1 MNLFKKTTAAVA
13 LVTLVSGI
21 FSTGVSAYSTSEVG
35 AANALA
41 EAGII
46 NNHSDSPAAYNLDQ
60 NVLRQEIAAVAR
72 GIAGLPKATTYS
84 AVFSDVTATTPNTWA
99 WASVNALADAGLVA
113 KNPTFRPEANISKAE
128 AVGMV
133 VKAAFG
139 DAYAFDAAKGTTWQ
153 EQVVAFAVENGV
165 VSSFTNYD
173 TAATRGF
180 VFEAGANALSSD
192 DDSMDGLLEDLLGG
206 LTDDEE
212 TTTDDETTVT
222 TPVVDG
228 DDMLEVALSP
238 ETPTLGY
245 VAAGRDRTT
254 VLAFDVTAGS
264 EDVTLKEAT
273 LEYVGLSN
281 SADFTAVAVYLGNN
295 KATKGTTKKFT
306 NNEVDL
312 AFENETVI
320 KAGETQTLYVTAN
333 VASSTGTVSHKIA
346 LTNLDSSSTVEGDY
360 VVSNS
365 FGVVNSANVATLD
378 LDVNTQTSKVTV
390 GEETTL
396 ADFSL
401 EESKD
406 KEDVTLKS
414 LTFDFSSGW
423 LDAEDDLTDL
433 SLYADGKV
441 IASNL
446 MVNSDDEVI
455 VDVEY
460 TIPQDET
467 VDFELKG
474 TITSS
479 IGEVFDAKLT
489 DIYAIGAKTGLIV
502 SLGGNSM
509 STLLSEVR
517 EIEGSEINVSFDKSD
532 IDEAK
537 PNADQVLVG
546 TLKLTS
552 VSDYTIDSLTV
563 TVNTKPTTG
572 TGVDNVIK
580 TLELDGSS
588 SDSDDANATATW
600 AVYTFE
606 DISLVAGE
614 TKSLDLTF
622 DVNDNV
628 DLNGQSLTF
637 AVKVT
642 KVTDEEN
649 DKSYTGNGLNSVL
662 SSNSFNNKTVDIQTA
677 RLTLTQTTVSQRT
690 LVIGNGV
697 EVVLYKG
704 KLSAGDSDDVTLKD
718 LTLTGSIK
726 TSTGVAITAYD
737 YEDILDDVTLN
748 IGGKTFDGD
757 INASDVKFKSIN
769 AVIAAG
775 SDNVEV
781 TVTAVLKDNDSVNN
795 GDLLVLDT
803 VDVVAK
809 DSENE
814 QLVSSNV
821 TVANNSDTTLKL
833 NELGTL
839 SFKVVQNGDN
849 KDEIDDVVL
858 AGTNGVAL
866 AEVEFEADEENAKV
880 QELVFTASGDV
891 STTLENVRLV
901 NGSNVIV
908 DGAVVA
914 YNTTGIYAG
923 KTTIIFKN
931 DFTADTSSNKVKA
944 VLVAD
949 LNNVSTEGGSVS
961 ANTSTPVEIT
971 LVTVDAKWVASNE
984 DLNAGSLGA
993 TSIAVTVVPVLVTV
1007 SIVDEMGSND
1017 PDALIRFTVDK
1028 GNNDLANSNV
1038 YIDTISLASAFASG
1052 VIVENDD
1059 INDLLISWGTST
1071 LIDVDNVTSTWRIL
1085 SQIVNGDEYT
1095 FNVKD
1100 ENVKLKINTYGITI
1114 WVDLDGDTVVDAGE
1128 AFKISNDKVI
1138 DLGTY
1143 SK

>member
-46 NNHSDSPAAYNLDQ
+46 NNHSDNSAAYNLDQ

-245 VAAGRDRTT
+245 VATGRDRTT

-273 LEYVGLSN
+273 LEYVGLSD
-281 SADFTAVAVYLGNN
+281 ADDLDVLAIYLGNE
-295 KATKGTTKKFT
+295 KATKGTSKSFS
-306 NNEVDL
+306 NNESDL
-312 AFENETVI
+312 AFENDTVI

-333 VASSTGTVSHKIA
+333 VASSTGTVSHKVA
-346 LTNLDSSSTVEGDY
+346 LTNLEASSTVEGDY

-365 FGVVNSANVATLD
+365 FGVVNSNNVATLD
-378 LDVNTQTSKVTV
+378 LSINKESSKVTL

-401 EESKD
+401 EEKND
-406 KEDVTLKS
+406 KEDVTLKA
-414 LTFDFSSGW
+414 LTFSFSGA
-423 LDAEDDLTDL
+423 DAEDDLSDVV
-433 SLYADGKV
+433 LYAEGKV
-441 IASNL
+441 IASDL
-446 MVNSDDEVI
+446 MVNSDDEV
-455 VDVEY
+455 VVNLDY

-474 TITSS
+474 MFTGS
-479 IGEVFDAKLT
+479 IGEFFDVTLT
-489 DIYAIGAKTGLIV
+489 DIYAVGAKTWLVVNLSGDA
-502 SLGGNSM
+502 M
-509 STLLSEVR
+509 TKLLSANR
-517 EIEGSEINVSFDKSD
+517 EIEGSEINLSFDKSD

-537 PNADQVLVG
+537 PNAEWVLVG
-546 TLKLTS
+546 TLKLSS
-552 VSDYTIDSLTV
+552 VSDYTIDALEVTV
-563 TVNTKPTTG
+563 TATSG
-572 TGVDNVIK
+572 TEVENVVQTI
-580 TLELDGSS
+580 ELDGSS
-588 SDSDDANATATW
+588 SDSDTTSTASNVAT
-600 AVYTFE
+600 YTFE
-606 DISLVAGE
+606 DIALTAGE
-614 TKSLDLTF
+614 ERELDLTF
-622 DVNDNV
+622 DIVDNTA
-628 DLNGQSLTF
+628 LNGKSLTF
-637 AVKVT
+637 AVKVA

-649 DKSYTGNGLNSVL
+649 DETYTSSALSTVL
-662 SSNSFNNKTVDIQTA
+662 STNSFDDKTIDVETA
-677 RLTLTQTTVSQRT
+677 RLTLTQTKVSDRT
-690 LVIGNGV
+690 LVLGNGV
-697 EVVLYKG
+697 EIVLYKG

-757 INASDVKFKSIN
+757 VNSSNVEFNSIN

-781 TVTAVLKDNDSVNN
+781 TVTAVLKDTDDVNN
-795 GDLLVLDT
+795 GDKLVLDN
-803 VDVVAK
+803 VAITAE

-814 QLVSSNV
+814 DLVSGNV
-821 TVANNSDTTLKL
+821 GVTATSTDTTLVL
-833 NELGTL
+833 NEQGSLD
-839 SFKVVQNGDN
+839 FKMVQNGDN

-858 AGTNGVAL
+858 AGTNGVAI
-866 AEVEFEADEENAKV
+866 AEVELEANEENVKV
-880 QELVFTASGDV
+880 KELVFTASGDV
-891 STTLENVRLV
+891 SNTLADVRLV

-908 DGAVVA
+908 DGAVIT
-914 YNTTGIYAG
+914 YSGSMTYIT
-923 KTTIIFKN
+923 FKN
-931 DFTADTSSNKVKA
+931 DFTIDTASNKVKA
-944 VLVAD
+944 LLVAD
-949 LNNVSTEGGSVS
+949 LNTITTEGGEVT
-961 ANTSTPVEIT
+961 ATAGDLFVKLNTVE
-971 LVTVDAKWVASNE
+971 AKWVASNE
-984 DLNAGSLGA
+984 DIFANGDTTKVVTSTVESL
-993 TSIAVTVVPVLVTV
+993 AVSVVPALVTV

-1017 PDALIRFTVDK
+1017 SDAIIRFTIDK
-1028 GNNDLANSNV
+1028 GNNDLDNSDILVKSIALETAVAGSGVTVRNDDNTTLVANSNAST
-1038 YIDTISLASAFASG
+1038 IDLTSAAA
-1052 VIVENDD
+1052 
-1059 INDLLISWGTST
+1059 DL
-1071 LIDVDNVTSTWRIL
+1071 RK
-1085 SQIVNGDEYT
+1085 IVNGDEFELKVSDDNAEVRVKAKGIIVTIDGADYT
-1095 FNVKD
+1095 
-1100 ENVKLKINTYGITI
+1100 
-1114 WVDLDGDTVVDAGE
+1114 
-1128 AFKISNDKVI
+1128 ISNDKVI
-1138 DLGTY
+1138 DLGEY
-1143 SK
+1143 DAN

>member
-46 NNHSDSPAAYNLDQ
+46 NNHSDNSAAYNLDQ

-273 LEYVGLSN
+273 LEYVGLSD
-281 SADFTAVAVYLGNN
+281 ADDLDVLAIYLGNE
-295 KATKGTTKKFT
+295 KATKGTSKSFS
-306 NNEVDL
+306 NNESDL
-312 AFENETVI
+312 AFENDTVI

-333 VASSTGTVSHKIA
+333 VASSTGTVSHKVA
-346 LTNLDSSSTVEGDY
+346 LTNLEASSTVEGDY

-365 FGVVNSANVATLD
+365 FGVVNSNNVATLD
-378 LDVNTQTSKVTV
+378 LDINTESSKVTL

-401 EESKD
+401 EEKND
-406 KEDVTLKS
+406 KEDVTVKA
-414 LTFDFSSGW
+414 LTFEFSGF
-423 LDAEDDLTDL
+423 DAEDDLSDVV
-433 SLYADGKV
+433 LYAEGKV
-441 IASNL
+441 IASDL
-446 MVNSDDEVI
+446 MVNSDDEV
-455 VDVEY
+455 VVNLDY
-460 TIPQDET
+460 TISQDET
-467 VDFELKG
+467 VDFELQWVVTG
-474 TITSS
+474 S
-479 IGEVFDAKLT
+479 INETLTAKLT
-489 DIYAIGAKTGLIV
+489 DIYAVGAKTWLMV
-502 SLGGNSM
+502 SLSGDSM
-509 STLLSEVR
+509 SSVLLSNAR
-517 EIEGSEINVSFDKSD
+517 NIEGSEINLSFDKSD

-537 PNADQVLVG
+537 PNAEGVLVG
-546 TLKLTS
+546 TLKLS
-552 VSDYTIDSLTV
+552 AVSDYTIDALEVTV
-563 TVNTKPTTG
+563 TATSG
-572 TGVDNVIK
+572 TEVENVVQTI
-580 TLELDGSS
+580 ELNGSS
-588 SDSDDANATATW
+588 SDSDTTSTASNV

-606 DISLVAGE
+606 DIALTAGE
-614 TKSLDLTF
+614 EKELDLTF
-622 DVNDNV
+622 DIVDNTA
-628 DLNGQSLTF
+628 LNGKSLTF
-637 AVKVT
+637 AVKVA

-649 DKSYTGNGLNSVL
+649 DETYSGSALSTVL
-662 SSNSFNNKTVDIQTA
+662 STNSFNDKTIDVETA
-677 RLTLTQTTVSQRT
+677 RLTLTQTKVSDRT
-690 LVIGNGV
+690 LVLGNGV
-697 EVVLYKG
+697 EIVLYKG

-757 INASDVKFKSIN
+757 INSSNVEFNSIN

-781 TVTAVLKDNDSVNN
+781 TVTAVLKDTDDVNN
-795 GDLLVLDT
+795 GDKLVLDN
-803 VDVVAK
+803 VAITAE

-814 QLVSSNV
+814 DLVSGNV
-821 TVANNSDTTLKL
+821 GVTATSTDTTLVL
-833 NELGTL
+833 NEQGSLD
-839 SFKVVQNGDN
+839 FKMVQNGDN

-858 AGTNGVAL
+858 AGTNGVAI
-866 AEVEFEADEENAKV
+866 AEVELEANEENVKV
-880 QELVFTASGDV
+880 KELVFTASGDV
-891 STTLENVRLV
+891 SNTLADVRLV

-908 DGAVVA
+908 DGAVIT
-914 YNTTGIYAG
+914 YSGSMTYIT
-923 KTTIIFKN
+923 FKN
-931 DFTADTSSNKVKA
+931 DFTIDTASNKVKA
-944 VLVAD
+944 LLVAD
-949 LNNVSTEGGSVS
+949 LNTITTEGGEVT
-961 ANTSTPVEIT
+961 ATAGDLFVKLNTVE
-971 LVTVDAKWVASNE
+971 AKWVASNE
-984 DLNAGSLGA
+984 DIFANGD
-993 TSIAVTVVPVLVTV
+993 TTKAVTSTVESLAVSVVPALVTV

-1017 PDALIRFTVDK
+1017 SDAIIRFTIDK
-1028 GNNDLANSNV
+1028 GNNDLDNSDILVKSIALETAVAGSGVTVRNDDNTTLVANSNAST
-1038 YIDTISLASAFASG
+1038 IDLTSASA
-1052 VIVENDD
+1052 
-1059 INDLLISWGTST
+1059 DL
-1071 LIDVDNVTSTWRIL
+1071 RK
-1085 SQIVNGDEYT
+1085 IVNGDEFELKVSDDNAEVRVKAKGIIVTIDGADYT
-1095 FNVKD
+1095 
-1100 ENVKLKINTYGITI
+1100 
-1114 WVDLDGDTVVDAGE
+1114 
-1128 AFKISNDKVI
+1128 ISNDKVI
-1138 DLGTY
+1138 DLGEY
-1143 SK
+1143 DAN

>member
-46 NNHSDSPAAYNLDQ
+46 NNHSDNSAAYNLDQ

-273 LEYVGLSN
+273 LEYVGLSDAAN
-281 SADFTAVAVYLGNN
+281 FTVLSIYLGNE

-333 VASSTGTVSHKIA
+333 VANSASTVSHKIA
-346 LTNLDSSSTVEGDY
+346 LTNLDASSTVEGDY

-365 FGVVNSANVATLD
+365 FGVVNSANVATLS

-390 GEETTL
+390 GKESTL

-401 EESKD
+401 EEKND

-414 LTFDFSSGW
+414 LTFDFSSGG

-433 SLYADGKV
+433 ALYADGKI

-455 VDVEY
+455 VDVEF

-474 TITSS
+474 TVTSS

-502 SLGGNSM
+502 SLAGDTM

-546 TLKLTS
+546 TLELSS
-552 VSDYTIDSLTV
+552 VSDYTIDTLEVTV
-563 TVNTKPTTG
+563 TSG

-580 TLELDGSS
+580 TLELNGSS
-588 SDSDDANATATW
+588 SDSDNATSTGLT

-606 DISLVAGE
+606 DISLAAGE

-628 DLNGQSLTF
+628 ALNGNDVTF
-637 AVKVT
+637 AVKIV

-649 DKSYTGNGLNSVL
+649 DESYIGTTALNTVL
-662 SSNSFNNKTVDIQTA
+662 SSNSFNNKTIDIQTA

-704 KLSAGDSDDVTLKD
+704 KLSVGDSDDVTLKD
-718 LTLTGSIK
+718 LTLTGTLNNSGAVSVFG
-726 TSTGVAITAYD
+726 TYD

-757 INASDVKFKSIN
+757 INAQDVKFKSIN
-769 AVIAAG
+769 AVVTAG

-781 TVTAVLKDNDSVNN
+781 TVTAVLKDNDSVSN
-795 GDLLVLDT
+795 GDLLVLDN
-803 VDVVAK
+803 VAVVAK

-814 QLVSSNV
+814 QLVSTNV

-839 SFKVVQNGDN
+839 TFKVVQNGDN

-891 STTLENVRLV
+891 SSTLENVRLV

-908 DGAVVA
+908 DGAVIA
-914 YNTTGIYAG
+914 YNTSGTYSGM
-923 KTTIIFKN
+923 TTVTFKN
-931 DFTADTSSNKVKA
+931 DFTVDTSSNKVKA

-949 LNNVSTEGGSVS
+949 LNNVSTEGGTVS
-961 ANTSTPVEIT
+961 ANTSTPVEIA
-971 LVTVDAKWVASNE
+971 LITVDAKWVASNE
-984 DLNAGSLGA
+984 DLTVSGLGA
-993 TSIAVTVVPVLVTV
+993 TTSLAVTVVPVLVTV
-1007 SIVDEMGSND
+1007 SIVDELGTND
-1017 PDALIRFTVDK
+1017 STALVRFTVDK
-1028 GNNDLANSNV
+1028 GNNDLTNSNV
-1038 YIDTISLASAFASG
+1038 YVKSISLESAASG
-1052 VIVENDD
+1052 VVVRNDD
-1059 INDLLISWGTST
+1059 NEEVIITDNTAST
-1071 LIDVDNVTSTWRIL
+1071 LAVDLSTLVNREL
-1085 SQIVNGDEYT
+1085 AKIVNGDEYELKVAT
-1095 FNVKD
+1095 DAD
-1100 ENVKLKINTYGITI
+1100 ELRINKYGISI
-1114 WVDLDGDTVVDAGE
+1114 VVDLNGNGTADAGE
-1128 AFKISNDKVI
+1128 TFKISNDKVI
-1138 DLGTY
+1138 DLGEY
-1143 SK
+1143 DAN

>member
-46 NNHSDSPAAYNLDQ
+46 NNHSDNSAAYNLDQ

-180 VFEAGANALSSD
+180 VFEAGANALNSD

-212 TTTDDETTVT
+212 TTTDDNTTVT

-281 SADFTAVAVYLGNN
+281 SADFTVMAIYLGNE

-378 LDVNTQTSKVTV
+378 LDVNAQTTKVTV
-390 GEETTL
+390 GKETTL

-401 EESKD
+401 EEKND

-414 LTFDFSSGW
+414 LTFDFGSGW

-433 SLYADGKV
+433 ALYAEGKV

-446 MVNSDDEVI
+446 TVNSDDEVI
-455 VDVEY
+455 VDLEY

-474 TITSS
+474 TVVGS
-479 IGEVFDAKLT
+479 IGEVFEAKLT

-502 SLGGNSM
+502 NLSGDAM
-509 STLLSEVR
+509 STLLSDAR

-546 TLKLTS
+546 TLKLSS

-563 TVNTKPTTG
+563 TVDSSATG
-572 TGVDNVIK
+572 TGVDNIIK

-588 SDSDDANATATW
+588 SDTDTATSSSTG

-606 DISLVAGE
+606 DISLTAGV

-628 DLNGQSLTF
+628 DLNGESVTF
-637 AVKVT
+637 TVKIT

-649 DKSYTGNGLNSVL
+649 DESYTWTGLNTVL
-662 SSNSFNNKTVDIQTA
+662 SSNSFTNKTIDIETA
-677 RLTLTQTTVSQRT
+677 RLTLTQTTVSNRT

-704 KLSAGDSDDVTLKD
+704 KLSVGDSDDVTLKD
-718 LTLTGSIK
+718 LTVAGSRTGSGG
-726 TSTGVAITAYD
+726 SFYD
-737 YEDILDDVTLN
+737 FEDIIDNATLN
-748 IGGKTFDGD
+748 VGGKTFDAD
-757 INASDVKFKSIN
+757 INANDIKFKSIN
-769 AVIAAG
+769 AAVAAG
-775 SDNVEV
+775 SDNVDV
-781 TVTAVLKDNDSVNN
+781 TITAVLKDTDAVTN
-795 GDLLVLDT
+795 GDTFKLDT
-803 VDVVAK
+803 VSLVAK

-814 QLVSSNV
+814 QLVSGNV
-821 TVANNSDTTLKL
+821 SVANNSDTVLTL
-833 NELGTL
+833 NEQGTL
-839 SFKVVQNGDN
+839 TFKVVTNGDN

-866 AEVEFEADEENAKV
+866 AEVEFEADEENIKV
-880 QELVFTASGDV
+880 QELVFTATGDL
-891 STTLENVRLV
+891 SSTLENAKLV
-901 NGSNVIV
+901 KGSNVIV
-908 DGAVVA
+908 DGAVIA
-914 YNTTGIYAG
+914 YSSASGT
-923 KTTIIFKN
+923 TTITFKN
-931 DFTADTSSNKVKA
+931 DFTVDTATNKVKA
-944 VLVAD
+944 LLVVD
-949 LNNVSTEGGSVS
+949 LNSITTEGGQVS
-961 ANTSTPVEIT
+961 ADAGDVAVVLTS
-971 LVTVDAKWVASNE
+971 VDAKWVSSNE
-984 DLNAGSLGA
+984 DITVTGGLGV
-993 TSIAVTVVPVLVTV
+993 TSNDVSVVPALVTV

-1017 PDALIRFTVDK
+1017 STALIRLTIDK
-1028 GNNDLANSNV
+1028 GNNDLDNSDV
-1038 YIDTISLASAFASG
+1038 VLKSVQFEALPAWV
-1052 VIVENDD
+1052 VIRNDD
-1059 INDLLISWGTST
+1059 NETLSGAVSGNTFTFNTAGGDLKVS
-1071 LIDVDNVTSTWRIL
+1071 
-1085 SQIVNGDEYT
+1085 NGDEIE
-1095 FNVKD
+1095 FKVALDAD
-1100 ENVKLKINTYGITI
+1100 ELRIVSKGIVVTI
-1114 WVDLDGDTVVDAGE
+1114 DGDDYT
-1128 AFKISNDKVI
+1128 ISNDKVI
-1138 DLGTY
+1138 DLGEY
-1143 SK
+1143 DAN

>member
-21 FSTGVSAYSTSEVG
+21 FSTGVSAYSTSEVA

-46 NNHSDSPAAYNLDQ
+46 NNHSDNSAAYNLDQ

-72 GIAGLPKATTYS
+72 GVAGLDKKATCDG
-84 AVFSDVTATTPNTWA
+84 VFSDVSATTPNTWA
-99 WASVNALADAGLVA
+99 CLSVEALADAGLIA
-113 KNPTFRPEANISKAE
+113 KNAEFRPEANISKAE
-128 AVGMV
+128 AVGMM

-139 DAYAFDAAKGTTWQ
+139 DAYAFDAAAGTTWQ

-180 VFEAGANALSSD
+180 VFEVGANALNSG
-192 DDSMDGLLEDLLGG
+192 DDSMDDLLGDLLG
-206 LTDDEE
+206 ELTGDDEE
-212 TTTDDETTVT
+212 TTDEETTVT
-222 TPVVDG
+222 TPVVSG
-228 DDMLEVALSP
+228 DNMLEVSLSP
-238 ETPTLGY
+238 ETPTNGY
-245 VAAGRDRTT
+245 VAAARDRTT

-273 LEYVGLSN
+273 LEYVGLSS
-281 SADFTAVAVYLGNN
+281 SADFTVMAIYLGNE

-312 AFENETVI
+312 SFENGTVI
-320 KAGETQTLYVTAN
+320 KAGETRTLYVTAN
-333 VASSTGTVSHKIA
+333 VASNGTVSHKIA
-346 LTNLDSSSTVEGDY
+346 LTNLEASSSVEGDY

-378 LDVNTQTSKVTV
+378 LDVNVQNTTITV

-401 EESKD
+401 EEKND

-414 LTFDFSSGW
+414 LTFEFSNF
-423 LDAEDDLTDL
+423 DAEDDLSDIA
-433 SLYADGKV
+433 LYAEGKV

-455 VDVEY
+455 VDLEY

-467 VDFELKG
+467 IDFELKG
-474 TITSS
+474 TVTGS
-479 IGEVFDAKLT
+479 IGETDVEAVLT
-489 DIYAIGAKTGLIV
+489 DIYAVGAKTGLIV
-502 SLGGNSM
+502 SLSGDAM
-509 STLLSEVR
+509 TTLLSDAR
-517 EIEGSEINVSFDKSD
+517 KIKGSEINVSFDKSD

-537 PNADQVLVG
+537 PNADWVLVG
-546 TLKLTS
+546 TLKLS
-552 VSDYTIDSLTV
+552 AVSDYTIDKLEVTV
-563 TVNTKPTTG
+563 TSG
-572 TGVDNVIK
+572 TGVDTIIK

-588 SDSDDANATATW
+588 SDSDNATSTGTT
-600 AVYTFE
+600 AVYAFE
-606 DISLVAGE
+606 DIALSAGE

-628 DLNGQSLTF
+628 NLNGEDVTF
-637 AVKVT
+637 SIKIV

-649 DKSYTGNGLNSVL
+649 DEDYTTTTELNSVL
-662 SSNSFNNKTVDIQTA
+662 SSNSFNNKTIDIETA
-677 RLTLTQTTVSQRT
+677 RLTLTQTTVSTRT

-704 KLSAGDSDDVTLKD
+704 KLSVGDSDDVTLKD
-718 LTLTGSIK
+718 FDLTGSLK
-726 TSTGVAITAYD
+726 TSTWANITAYD

-757 INASDVKFKSIN
+757 INATNVEFSSIN

-795 GDLLVLDT
+795 GDLLVLDN
-803 VDVVAK
+803 VAVVAK

-814 QLVSSNV
+814 QLVIANV
-821 TVANNSDTTLKL
+821 SVANNSDTTLKL

-839 SFKVVQNGDN
+839 SFKVVTNGDN

-866 AEVEFEADEENAKV
+866 AEVEFEADEENAKI

-901 NGSNVIV
+901 KGSNVIV

-914 YNTTGIYAG
+914 YNTSGTHSG
-923 KTTIIFKN
+923 KTTITFKN
-931 DFTADTSSNKVKA
+931 DFTVDTASNKIKA

-949 LNNVSTEGGSVS
+949 LNNVTTEGGTVS
-961 ANTSTPVEIT
+961 ANTQTPVEIT

-984 DLNAGSLGA
+984 DLNAGSLGV
-993 TSIAVTVVPVLVTV
+993 TSNAVTVVPVLVTV
-1007 SIVDEMGSND
+1007 SIVDELGLND
-1017 PDALIRFTVDK
+1017 STALVRFTVDK
-1028 GNNDLANSNV
+1028 GNNDLANSNLYV
-1038 YIDTISLASAFASG
+1038 TSIALEKAAPG
-1052 VIVENDD
+1052 VIVRNDD
-1059 INDLLISWGTST
+1059 NEEVTITDNTSSGLVVT
-1071 LIDVDNVTSTWRIL
+1071 LSNATQKEL
-1085 SQIVNGDEYT
+1085 AKIVNGDEYELKVAT
-1095 FNVKD
+1095 EDD
-1100 ENVKLKINTYGITI
+1100 ELRINKYGISV
-1114 WVDLDGDTVVDAGE
+1114 WVDLDGDLTLDAGE
-1128 AFKISNDKVI
+1128 TFKISNDKVI

>member
-46 NNHSDSPAAYNLDQ
+46 NNHSDNSAAYNLDQ

-212 TTTDDETTVT
+212 TTDDNTTVT
-222 TPVVDG
+222 TPVVNG
-228 DDMLEVALSP
+228 DNMLEVSLSP

-254 VLAFDVTAGS
+254 VLAFDVTAGA

-281 SADFTAVAVYLGNN
+281 SADFTVMAIYLGNE
-295 KATKGTTKKFT
+295 KATKGTTKKFS

-312 AFENETVI
+312 AFENDTVI
-320 KAGETQTLYVTAN
+320 KAGETRTLYVTAN
-333 VASSTGTVSHKIA
+333 VANSSSTVSHKIA
-346 LTNLDSSSTVEGDY
+346 LTNVEASSSVEGDY

-378 LDVNTQTSKVTV
+378 LDVNVQNTTITV
-390 GEETTL
+390 GKETTL

-401 EESKD
+401 EEKND
-406 KEDVTLKS
+406 KENVTLKS
-414 LTFDFSSGW
+414 LTFEFSGF
-423 LDAEDDLTDL
+423 DAEDDLTDV

-446 MVNSDDEVI
+446 MVNGDDEVV
-455 VDVEY
+455 VDLEY

-474 TITSS
+474 TVTGS
-479 IGEVFDAKLT
+479 IGETDVEAVLT
-489 DIYAIGAKTGLIV
+489 DIYAVGAKTGLIV
-502 SLGGNSM
+502 SLSGNAM
-509 STLLSEVR
+509 TTLLSDAR
-517 EIEGSEINVSFDKSD
+517 KIEGSEINVSFDKSD

-537 PNADQVLVG
+537 PNADWVLVG
-546 TLKLTS
+546 TLKLS
-552 VSDYTIDSLTV
+552 AVSDYTIDSLTV
-563 TVNTKPTTG
+563 TVDSSATG
-572 TGVDNVIK
+572 TGVDNIIK

-588 SDSDDANATATW
+588 SDSDTATSTATW

-606 DISLVAGE
+606 DISLSAGE

-628 DLNGQSLTF
+628 NLNGETVTF
-637 AVKVT
+637 TVKIT

-649 DKSYTGNGLNSVL
+649 DETYSSTPELNSVL
-662 SSNSFNNKTVDIQTA
+662 SSNSFTNKTIDIETA
-677 RLTLTQTTVSQRT
+677 RLTLTQTTVSART

-704 KLSAGDSDDVTLKD
+704 KLSVGDSDDVTLKD
-718 LTLTGSIK
+718 LTVAGSRTGSGI
-726 TSTGVAITAYD
+726 SFYD
-737 YEDILDDVTLN
+737 FEDIIDSATLN
-748 IGGKTFDGD
+748 IGGKTFDAD
-757 INASDVKFKSIN
+757 INANDVKFKSVN
-769 AVIAAG
+769 AVVAAG

-781 TVTAVLKDNDSVNN
+781 TITAVLKDTDAVTN
-795 GDLLVLDT
+795 GDTFTLDT
-803 VDVVAK
+803 VSLVAK

-814 QLVSSNV
+814 ELVSGNV
-821 TVANNSDTTLKL
+821 SVANNSNTVLTL
-833 NELGTL
+833 NEQGTL
-839 SFKVVQNGDN
+839 TFKVVTNGDN

-858 AGTNGVAL
+858 AGTNGVAI
-866 AEVEFEADEENAKV
+866 AEVEFEADEENIKV
-880 QELVFTASGDV
+880 QELIFTATGDL

-901 NGSNVIV
+901 KGSNVIV
-908 DGAVVA
+908 DGAVIA
-914 YNTTGIYAG
+914 SNGTT
-923 KTTIIFKN
+923 TTITFKN
-931 DFTADTSSNKVKA
+931 DFTVDTATNKVKA
-944 VLVAD
+944 LLVAD
-949 LNNVSTEGGSVS
+949 LNSITTEGGQVS
-961 ANTSTPVEIT
+961 ATAGDVAVVLT
-971 LVTVDAKWVASNE
+971 TVDAKWVASNE
-984 DLNAGSLGA
+984 DITVTGGLGVA
-993 TSIAVTVVPVLVTV
+993 SNDVSVVPALVTV

-1017 PDALIRFTVDK
+1017 STALVRLTINK
-1028 GNNDLANSNV
+1028 GNNDLDNSDV
-1038 YIDTISLASAFASG
+1038 ILKSVQFEALPAG
-1052 VIVENDD
+1052 VVIRNDD
-1059 INDLLISWGTST
+1059 NETLSGAVSGNTFTFNTTGGDLKVS
-1071 LIDVDNVTSTWRIL
+1071 
-1085 SQIVNGDEYT
+1085 NGDEIE
-1095 FNVKD
+1095 FKVAADAD
-1100 ENVKLKINTYGITI
+1100 ELRIVSKGIVVTI
-1114 WVDLDGDTVVDAGE
+1114 DGDDYT
-1128 AFKISNDKVI
+1128 ISNDKVI
-1138 DLGTY
+1138 DLGEY
-1143 SK
+1143 DAN